1 MTRRTSYR
9 LRDIIDAVDQIDSL
23 LGDKTF
29 DDLVRD
35 RFLKAAFERFV
46 EILSEASRHIP
57 QEMQNAAGDVEWTK
71 VAAIGN
77 HLRHAYHRVDDEVIW
92 NIYATGEL
100 AILRQ
105 AVSRMLE
112 GLAET

>member
-1 MTRRTSYR
+1 MVRRTVYR
-9 LRDIIDAVDQIDSL
+9 LNDIIDAIDQVDSL
-23 LGDKTF
+23 MGDKTF
-29 DDLVRD
+29 DHLVKD
-35 RFLKAAFERFV
+35 RVLKAAFERFV

-57 QEMQNAAGDVEWTK
+57 EEMKVSAPEVDWVK

-100 AILRQ
+100 AGLRQ
-105 AVSRMLE
+105 AVSRMLNTL
-112 GLAET
+112 G